1 MVLCYLDDVGK
12 TRSSP
17 KNGFPLRPYLVHPSK
32 RSSLLILR
40 IAILLPVLILAFW
53 ARPSSSESKA
63 RVVTLYLSVYDTQ
76 GRPVESLNSGDIEL
90 LEENKPQVVSSF
102 RFERGTPISLGVL
115 LDTSKNMGGDRLS
128 FALNW
133 LKSLAGKL
141 KSPDEL
147 FVNGFSDDSQELVD
161 FVSPEDYLEEP
172 VDHVGTGGHPVTGLA
187 LDRGMIKVR
196 EGRNAKKVLLFLSAG
211 YDVAGPA
218 TLDHIAKFGYPIYSL
233 AVDIGGGEGLKGSI
247 DWLKSLSIRG
257 TAIKVYAE
265 QSGGFILPLD
275 STAQGEDALPK
286 IVFALK
292 NQYRLEYTSSS
303 SKKPGD
309 NLKLQIKTKDPG
321 YNVDYLKRYQIPR
334 R

>member
-1 MVLCYLDDVGK
+1 MI
-12 TRSSP
+12 
-17 KNGFPLRPYLVHPSK
+17 LV
-32 RSSLLILR
+32 
-40 IAILLPVLILAFW
+40 FW
-53 ARPSSSESKA
+53 ALPSSSEAKA
-63 RVVTLYLSVYDTQ
+63 RVVTLYISVYDAQ
-76 GRPVESLNSGDIEL
+76 GRPVESLNSGDMEL
-90 LEENKPQVVSSF
+90 LEDNKPQILSSF
-102 RFERGTPISLGVL
+102 RFEKGTPISLGVL
-115 LDTSKNMGGDRLS
+115 LDISKNMAGERMS

-133 LKSLAGKL
+133 LKSLAEKL

-172 VDHVGTGGHPVTGLA
+172 ADHIGTGGHPVTGLA
-187 LDRGMIKVR
+187 LDLAMIKLR
-196 EGRNAKKVLLFLSAG
+196 QGKNSRKALLFLSAG

-233 AVDIGGGEGLKGSI
+233 AVDVAGGEGLKGSL

-275 STAQGEDALPK
+275 SSVQGEDALRK
-286 IVFALK
+286 VVFALK
-292 NQYRLEYTSSS
+292 NQYGLEYTSSS

-309 NLKLQIKTKDPG
+309 VLKLQIKTKDPSFQV
-321 YNVDYLKRYQIPR
+321 NYLKRYQIPR
-334 R
+334 N